1 MEYRFKSEVKAS
13 DLWKMAMQRTY
24 KSMMGVVNVVFT
36 TAMIILMIRFF
47 ESAPYTLKGLM
58 LFGVLLF
65 PVIQPLCIYGMSVR
79 QLEDMPRDLEL
90 TFNDNGVLVQ
100 TQGKSET
107 LRWSRISNAIKR
119 NNMIIVMSDDSHGY
133 MFANR
138 VLGDQKESFFEYLC
152 TKIRGRA

>member
-1 MEYRFKSEVKAS
+1 MEYRFKSEVKAL

-24 KSMMGVVNVVFT
+24 KSIAGTVNVVFT
-36 TAMIILMIRFF
+36 VAMIFLMVRYFG
-47 ESAPYTLKGLM
+47 SASYGLKGFM

-65 PVIQPLCIYGMSVR
+65 PVIQPLCVYGMSVR
-79 QLEDMPRDLEL
+79 QLEDMPKDLQL
-90 TFNDNGVLVQ
+90 TFNDSGVLVE

-133 MFANR
+133 MFADR
-138 VLGDQKESFFEYLC
+138 VLGDQKESFFEFLC
-152 TKIRGRA
+152 TKIRG